1 MPAKALGTEELGS
14 NARAVIV
21 RAMPSRVLLPWGQPA
36 WALPF
41 GLSLAISLAVGGSAV
56 KGSNR
61 CVLLRDI
68 HSVQLGSR
76 SEGRKRVA
84 RAMQT
89 KPLQWKPVCPAH

>member
-1 MPAKALGTEELGS
+1 MPAKALETEELGS
-14 NARAVIV
+14 NARAVIA
-21 RAMPSRVLLPWGQPA
+21 RAMPSTVLLPWGQPA

-68 HSVQLGSR
+68 HSVQLGSW
-76 SEGRKRVA
+76 SEGRKRVS